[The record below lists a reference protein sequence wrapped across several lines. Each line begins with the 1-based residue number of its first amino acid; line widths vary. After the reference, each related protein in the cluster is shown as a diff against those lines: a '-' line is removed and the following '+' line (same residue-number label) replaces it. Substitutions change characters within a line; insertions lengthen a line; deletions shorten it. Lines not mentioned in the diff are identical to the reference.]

1 MSYPGQGGNT
11 YGNAQNRYNNYG
23 PPSGP
28 PSGYGPPPGAPGGYG
43 NYGPPS
49 GPPPGQYGG
58 PGGYGPP
65 SGPPPGQYGG
75 PGGQGGYGGSNGG
88 GYDNGPPRGSNG
100 GGYGNGPP
108 QGSNGGYGHPGMG
121 NQAPP
126 GQYGQPGPPGP
137 HGNHNMPPQGQQAFG
152 GHPGY
157 NFQYSNCSGKKKAL
171 LIGCNYI
178 GSSNALRGCI
188 NDVHNLQR
196 YLVQRAGYKP
206 DDMVILTD
214 DQRDQRS
221 IPTKQNILQA
231 CQWLVKGAQPN
242 DSLVFHFSGHGGQ
255 EKDLDGDEDDGYDE
269 CIYPVDFQRAGSI
282 IDDVLHDILV
292 KTLPPGCRL
301 TALFDSCH
309 SGTALDLPYVYS
321 TKGILKEPNLAKEAG
336 QGLLGAVSSYARGD
350 IGGALSSIMGTVKQ
364 ATTGNGAN
372 ERAKQTK
379 TAPCD
384 AISISGCKDSQ
395 TSADAMEGGTAT
407 GAMSFAF
414 IEVMSRDP
422 NQSYLSL
429 LNNMREVLR
438 GKYSQKPQLS
448 ASHPTDVNLK
458 FIM

>member
-11 YGNAQNRYNNYG
+11 YGGG
-23 PPSGP
+23 P
-28 PSGYGPPPGAPGGYG
+28 PGGYNQGYNQGYNNGPGG
-43 NYGPPS
+43 NYGPPQGPPPGQYGHQQQGNYGPPQ

-58 PGGYGPP
+58 QGGYGPP
-65 SGPPPGQYGG
+65 QGPPPGQ
-75 PGGQGGYGGSNGG
+75 
-88 GYDNGPPRGSNG
+88 RGN
-100 GGYGNGPP
+100 YGPP
-108 QGSNGGYGHPGMG
+108 QGQQGNYGPPQGHPGMPNG
-121 NQAPP
+121 GPP
-126 GQYGQPGPPGP
+126 GQYGQQGPPGP
-137 HGNHNMPPQGQQAFG
+137 HGQHNMPPQGNQAFG
-152 GHPGY
+152 GQQGY
-157 NFQYSNCSGKKKAL
+157 NFQYSNCSGKRKAL
-171 LIGCNYI
+171 LIGVNYI
-178 GSSNALRGCI
+178 GSKNALRGCI

-269 CIYPVDFQRAGSI
+269 CIYPVDFQQAGSI

-292 KTLPPGCRL
+292 KSLPPGCRL

-350 IGGALSSIMGTVKQ
+350 IGGALSSIMGSVKQ

-372 ERAKQTK
+372 QRAKQTK

-414 IEVMSRDP
+414 IEVMTRDP

>member
-11 YGNAQNRYNNYG
+11 YGGRPAGNGYGGGYGGNQGNYG
-23 PPSGP
+23 PPQGNYGGP
-28 PSGYGPPPGAPGGYG
+28 PQGPPPGQYGGGGGYG
-43 NYGPPS
+43 GPPS

-58 PGGYGPP
+58 GGGYGGPP
-65 SGPPPGQYGG
+65 SGPPPGQYGDNRG
-75 PGGQGGYGGSNGG
+75 NYGGNQGGYGG
-88 GYDNGPPRGSNG
+88 GPPS
-100 GGYGNGPP
+100 GPP
-108 QGSNGGYGHPGMG
+108 PGHQGLPPN
-121 NQAPP
+121 APP
-126 GQYGQPGPPGP
+126 GQYGQSGHPGP
-137 HGNHNMPPQGQQAFG
+137 HSQGNMPPQGNQSFG
-152 GHPGY
+152 NVSGY
-157 NFQYSNCSGKKKAL
+157 NFQYSNCSGKRKAL
-171 LIGCNYI
+171 LIGVNYT
-178 GSSNALRGCI
+178 GSKNALRGCI

-196 YLVQRAGYKP
+196 YLTQRAGYKQ

-214 DQRDQRS
+214 DQRNQQS
-221 IPTKQNILQA
+221 IPTKQNIIRA

-255 EKDLDGDEDDGYDE
+255 EKDQNGDEDDGFDE
-269 CIYPVDFQRAGSI
+269 CIYPVDFQQAGSI

-292 KTLPPGCRL
+292 KSLPPGCRL

-350 IGGALSSIMGTVKQ
+350 IGGALSSIMGSVKQ
-364 ATTGNGAN
+364 ATTGSGAN
-372 ERAKQTK
+372 ARAKQTK

-414 IEVMSRDP
+414 IEVMTRDP

>member
-11 YGNAQNRYNNYG
+11 YGGG
-23 PPSGP
+23 P
-28 PSGYGPPPGAPGGYG
+28 PGGYGGGYNQGGYGGGGG
-43 NYGPPS
+43 NYGPPQ

-58 PGGYGPP
+58 GYGGQGGNYGPP
-65 SGPPPGQYGG
+65 QGPPPGQYGG
-75 PGGQGGYGGSNGG
+75 NGGHGGY
-88 GYDNGPPRGSNG
+88 
-100 GGYGNGPP
+100 GPP
-108 QGSNGGYGHPGMG
+108 QGPPPGQRGDYGGPPQGQYGNQGGNHGGNGGGYGHPGMP
-121 NQAPP
+121 NNAPP
-126 GQYGQPGPPGP
+126 GQYGQSGPPGP
-137 HGNHNMPPQGQQAFG
+137 HGNHNLPPQGNQAFG
-152 GHPGY
+152 GAQGY

-171 LIGCNYI
+171 LIGVNYI
-178 GSSNALRGCI
+178 GSKNALRGCI

-221 IPTKQNILQA
+221 IPTKQNIIQA
-231 CQWLVKGAQPN
+231 MQWLVKGAQPN

-255 EKDLDGDEDDGYDE
+255 EKDQDGDEDDGYDE

-292 KTLPPGCRL
+292 KSLPPGCRL

-364 ATTGNGAN
+364 ATTGSGAN

-395 TSADAMEGGTAT
+395 TSADAMEAGTAT

-414 IEVMSRDP
+414 IEVMTRDP

-429 LNNMREVLR
+429 LNNMREALR